1 MQSTDSQSVPRRS
14 MDIED
19 YIDVARRHKAWIF
32 GPAFAA
38 LVISVVVAFLWPDTY
53 YSTAIIRVVPPQVPD
68 SYFPPNITTDMQGR
82 INGLTQMILNRA
94 NLTTLV
100 NKHQLYK
107 KELTRLPMDDV
118 IEIMKTR
125 DIHIGQLQAF
135 GQASQGRQMVP
146 AFLIGFQY
154 SNRFTA
160 QKVTEELT
168 NNFLMESNNEINTQS
183 QGTTDLLQAQWEA
196 AKTKLDECDSKLQ
209 AFRVRN
215 MGRLPDQQGPNQSQL
230 NAVQSQMITNEAQ
243 MSRVQSD
250 KLQLDNE
257 MRIAKQQLAQLKDP
271 NADQQAIEM
280 RDEKLA
286 QKDREIEASETY
298 LARLRERYKDTHPDV
313 QQTLQ
318 QLNLLKKQREDIR
331 KEDASKKPAEVRPA
345 PVNQQFVREQ
355 HNLQA
360 AIQRLQALQEAK
372 DLEMQ
377 QLKKVA
383 TTLTENLRG
392 YQSRMDAAPL
402 GEKEYSELISD
413 RELALRNY
421 QDTDQK
427 LTLSKKAQDVTRR
440 QQGEKLQI
448 LDPPSAPQ
456 TPTDP
461 KRVFIISVGVG
472 MGLALGLLLA
482 GIREVKDT
490 SLKNLK
496 DVRAYTQLQVLG
508 SIPLLENDLVVKRR
522 RRLAWLAWSTACL
535 VGIII
540 MSSSMAYYFSTK
552 M

>member
-1 MQSTDSQSVPRRS
+1 